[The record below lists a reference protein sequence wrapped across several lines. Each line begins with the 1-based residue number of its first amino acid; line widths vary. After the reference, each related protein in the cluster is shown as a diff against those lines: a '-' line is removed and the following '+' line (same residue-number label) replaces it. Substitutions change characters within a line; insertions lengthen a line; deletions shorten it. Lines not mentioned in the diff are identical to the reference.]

1 MAFSTLTSRA
11 WKNWLTRVVRHP
23 SQYRLPEPY
32 SVVRPLG
39 RGGEGEAWLAT
50 DTLLGRQV
58 VVKRLVA
65 ESLDARDRLLSRL
78 ETLATGALPTVP
90 IIYAVTAERIVLRSV
105 LSSVPLR
112 APWSVLWLV
121 TEYIPGCVL
130 SSLNARSGRSKLALP
145 HVLSITIDLVAGLDA
160 LASAGFVHGDVSPAN
175 VVIDERGRARLI
187 DFGQA
192 GRIGGPPSGHGV
204 PGFALRHDCP
214 LESSP
219 DDDRYALGALLFWLL
234 SGEVPTQLNDPA
246 GNRVFVPPNNVNKA
260 PGFLDEMLWA
270 VATSL
275 INPNP
280 ERRPTLSHL
289 LVSLRR
295 DQDRLPLGARD
306 NLARFVASTMPQSL
320 ADSSES
326 DPGSGLQS
334 SAFNNSAFNSSGLNS
349 PAFNSSGLTQAVR
362 ERNIRRGPR
371 AWVMTSIVAVA
382 LGLSGLMMSLQNTS
396 SALAVTLNDVSLTP
410 KTDLGSTLSL
420 AWLHKAVR
428 QGLPGEW
435 QLVQAAEHTM
445 GISIDCD
452 DRLCQIV
459 AAHVDSQ
466 PDSDPNPN
474 PDSVSGP
481 EVRSMNEHVHQ
492 DLLRAS
498 AGSTI
503 WSGAIEALSREFV
516 HCLTTR
522 AR

>member
-1 MAFSTLTSRA
+1 MAFSTPTSRA
-11 WKNWLTRVVRHP
+11 WKNWLTRVVRDP

-78 ETLATGALPTVP
+78 ETLATEALPTVP

-105 LSSVPLR
+105 LSSV
-112 APWSVLWLV
+112 LWLV
-121 TEYIPGCVL
+121 TEYIPGCAL
-130 SSLNARSGRSKLALP
+130 SSLNTRSGRSKLALP

-160 LASAGFVHGDVSPAN
+160 LARAGFVHGDVSPAN

-192 GRIGGPPSGHGV
+192 GRIDGPPAGHGV
-204 PGFALRHDCP
+204 PGFALRRDCP
-214 LESSP
+214 LDSAP

-246 GNRVFVPPNNVNKA
+246 GNRVYVPPNNVDKA
-260 PGFLDEMLWA
+260 PGFLNEMLWA

-320 ADSSES
+320 ADSSEVDS
-326 DPGSGLQS
+326 RSGLTS
-334 SAFNNSAFNSSGLNS
+334 PAINNSAFNSSAL
-349 PAFNSSGLTQAVR
+349 NSSGLTQAAHK
-362 ERNIRRGPR
+362 RNIRRGPGI
-371 AWVMTSIVAVA
+371 WVMTSIVAGA

-420 AWLHKAVR
+420 PWLHKAVR

-466 PDSDPNPN
+466 PDSDSNPDL
-474 PDSVSGP
+474 DSVSGA